1 VALAHA
7 LCLILH
13 SWLRWVVLTLAIV
26 VTVRAFRGWRRA
38 RAWEPSD
45 ERAHRALI
53 GVLDL
58 QFLLGVALY
67 LVLSPFRRA
76 FFADPGAAMK
86 VSVLRFF
93 GLEHW
98 VSMLLAVAILHVGR
112 TRSKKVSDDRRRHR
126 IVFATTLAGFV
137 IAFAAVPW
145 PFSHAKRPLFRLSSG
160 AAAEPAPASLQS
172 CPPVYESR
180 CAACHGKGG
189 AGDGVLSASLS
200 PRPRAFGDS
209 AFQSARTDDALAA
222 VIRGGG
228 RSRGM
233 SPLMPASPDLSPEE
247 IRSLVGCVRLLGKPR

>member
-1 VALAHA
+1 MALAHTV
-7 LCLILH
+7 CLVLH
-13 SWLRWVVLTLAIV
+13 SWLRWVVLTLAV
-26 VTVRAFRGWRRA
+26 VVAVRAFRGWRGA

-76 FFADPGAAMK
+76 FFADLGPAMK

-93 GLEHW
+93 GLEHV

-112 TRSKKVSDDRRRHR
+112 KRSKKQTDVRLRHR
-126 IVFATTLAGFV
+126 LVFMTTLAGFLV
-137 IAFAAVPW
+137 AFAAVPW
-145 PFSHAKRPLFRLSSG
+145 PFSHVKRPLFRTSTG
-160 AAAEPAPASLQS
+160 GTGVPAPPSLHA
-172 CPPVYESR
+172 CPPVYQSR
-180 CAACHGKGG
+180 CATCHGTSG

-200 PRPRAFGDS
+200 PKPRAFGDS
-209 AFQSARTDDALAA
+209 AFQAARNDDALAA

-228 RSRGM
+228 LSRGL
-233 SPLMPASPDLSPEE
+233 SPLMPAHPDLSPQE
-247 IRSLVGCVRLLGKPR
+247 IRSLVGCVRLLGKR